1 MEEFIF
7 KKEYYAALKHLSLRQ
22 RSIVLDL
29 LFCEIFNDCKVD
41 LTTLSKPVLS
51 VYYLLRSC
59 IGVCVNVSPEVSGD
73 MLPEVSGD
81 MLPEVS
87 GDMLPEAVKSERNN
101 NTSGYN
107 NVKFMTNDSEFEEFC
122 KCYDY
127 FPHLEQS
134 KRGAFT
140 IWNAKCLMLSE
151 KREIIAA
158 ASLYNETRGAKM
170 YMVAPAKF
178 LRTNEY
184 KNASNWIKPGKS
196 NRDPKIITA
205 DKLMEATIN
214 NNKIYKELLRN
225 GQ

>member
-1 MEEFIF
+1 MVEFMF
-7 KKEYYAALKHLSLRQ
+7 KKEYYIALDCLSKRQ
-22 RSIVLDL
+22 RAEILEL
-29 LFCEIFNDCKVD
+29 LLKEVFTGERVSSVG
-41 LTTLSKPVLS
+41 LTMSSLAL
-51 VYYLLRSC
+51 YNLLRTH
-59 IGVCVNVSPEVSGD
+59 IGLNVSDTVVDATASEQPATGSASGKEEV
-73 MLPEVSGD
+73 VS
-81 MLPEVS
+81 S
-87 GDMLPEAVKSERNN
+87 A
-101 NTSGYN
+101 TSYASI
-107 NVKFMTNDSEFEEFC
+107 KFRTNDIEFEEFC
-122 KCYDY
+122 KAYDY

-184 KNASNWIKPGKS
+184 KNASNWIKTEKS
-196 NRDPKIITA
+196 NRVPNIITA

-214 NNKIYKELLRN
+214 NNKVYKELLRN

>member
-1 MEEFIF
+1 MDGFMF
-7 KKEYYAALKHLSLRQ
+7 KKEYYIALECLSKRQ
-22 RSIVLDL
+22 RVELLDL
-29 LFCEIFNDCKVD
+29 LLKEAFTGERVSSVG
-41 LTTLSKPVLS
+41 LTMSSLAL
-51 VYYLLRSC
+51 YNLLRTH
-59 IGVCVNVSPEVSGD
+59 IGLNVSGAVVDDATVSEQPAMGS
-73 MLPEVSGD
+73 ES
-81 MLPEVS
+81 S
-87 GDMLPEAVKSERNN
+87 KEAVVSSA
-101 NTSGYN
+101 TSYASI
-107 NVKFMTNDSEFEEFC
+107 KFRTNDIEFEEFC
-122 KCYDY
+122 RNYDY

-196 NRDPKIITA
+196 NRDPNIITA